1 MKKKI
6 VTLFGIMLVLSFV
19 AGVGMDTV
27 WAVSESKAREVC
39 GDMNGSWSSRGSS
52 GAECKGVK
60 AQYSGTCSS
69 YEGSYNGSSCV
80 WSKFSSS
87 GDSSNN
93 SGSGSGSGSGD
104 SDYKGPGGENSSS
117 ANSTGSTKQ
126 GGGDASETVTGKA
139 CEEGASVSILGNK
152 CVSDD
157 GSGSSIFTVLNIA
170 LQVLTWGIGI
180 AGTFGIVISGIQYM
194 TARDDP
200 AQMTKAKNRIIHIAI
215 GLVAYAVMWAFLQWL
230 LPGGILNG
238 Q

>member
-6 VTLFGIMLVLSFV
+6 I
-19 AGVGMDTV
+19 TV
-27 WAVSESKAREVC
+27 FMAVFLAIFMTVPIF
-39 GDMNGSWSSRGSS
+39 SSRVN
-52 GAECKGVK
+52 AEG
-60 AQYSGTCSS
+60 G
-69 YEGSYNGSSCV
+69 GG
-80 WSKFSSS
+80 
-87 GDSSNN
+87 NN
-93 SGSGSGSGSGD
+93 SS
-104 SDYKGPGGENSSS
+104 P
-117 ANSTGSTKQ
+117 NSTGSTKQ
-126 GGGDASETVTGKA
+126 GGGEASETVTGKA
-139 CEEGASVSILGNK
+139 CEEGASTSILGGGG
-152 CVSDD
+152 CMSDD
-157 GSGSSIFTVLNIA
+157 GKGSSIFTVLNIA

>member
-1 MKKKI
+1 MKRKI
-6 VTLFGIMLVLSFV
+6 AIVFGIMLVAMFV
-19 AGVGMDTV
+19 TGAKTETV
-27 WAVSESKAREVC
+27 WGVSEDKAREVC
-39 GDMNGSWSSRGSS
+39 KNMGGSWSSRGSA

-60 AQYSGTCSS
+60 AQHSGTCSS

-80 WSKFSSS
+80 WSKFGSSSSSSSDSGSSS
-87 GDSSNN
+87 GSS
-93 SGSGSGSGSGD
+93 SSSGGGSGSG
-104 SDYKGPGGENSSS
+104 NSSS

-126 GGGDASETVTGKA
+126 GGGDASETVHKE
-139 CEEGASVSILGNK
+139 CESGASTSILGGGG
-152 CVSDD
+152 CMSDD
-157 GSGSSIFTVLNIA
+157 GKGSSIFTVLNIA

-200 AQMTKAKNRIIHIAI
+200 ARMTKAKNRIIHIAI